1 MKKVTLVVGKAL
13 KFLSL
18 IMVALLLVIG
28 AGGEVDA
35 KKKKKKIKLTDEEN
49 AMFDR
54 WDVKPKKRAK
64 AVKDL
69 RKKPKYVGAVKCNG
83 SCHDPY
89 YQAWTKSP
97 HGNTYNHGV
106 QKAVKNVNSK
116 IAAEIIGIEVTE
128 QVLIDRL

>member
-18 IMVALLLVIG
+18 IMVALLLIIG

-35 KKKKKKIKLTDEEN
+35 KKKKKKLKLTDEEK

-64 AVKDL
+64 AGKDL
-69 RKKPKYVGAVKCNG
+69 RKKPKYDGDVK
-83 SCHDPY
+83 
-89 YQAWTKSP
+89 
-97 HGNTYNHGV
+97 
-106 QKAVKNVNSK
+106 
-116 IAAEIIGIEVTE
+116 
-128 QVLIDRL
+128 

>member
-18 IMVALLLVIG
+18 FMVALLLVFG

-35 KKKKKKIKLTDEEN
+35 KKKKKKLKSTDEEN

-89 YQAWTKSP
+89 YHLDKVSP
-97 HGNTYNHGV
+97 WEY
-106 QKAVKNVNSK
+106 
-116 IAAEIIGIEVTE
+116 
-128 QVLIDRL
+128 L